1 MRGTKEER
9 ETTRGWSQVD
19 FPSAVSG
26 ESVGT
31 VLQRVHCRVCG
42 LETGWDIF
50 GGENLCVYHEHLI
63 V

>member
-1 MRGTKEER
+1 MKGTSEER

-31 VLQRVHCRVCG
+31 VLKPVHCRFCG
-42 LETGWDIF
+42 LHTGWDAQ
-50 GGENLCVYHEHLI
+50 GGMNLCVFHEHLI
-63 V
+63 M